1 VHWAVEDCT
10 GCLKLLALYEDT
22 DFIYMILDFQPK
34 GSLMT
39 TLEDNMQ
46 FNEADVR
53 VIMEQA
59 LLALDLFQK
68 KHIVHRDIKLENI
81 LINQIEEKT
90 KCEIRIA
97 DFGLAAFTPNDEL
110 ITHKCGS
117 PGYVAPEIF
126 QKSGYSYKADV
137 FSLGSVFFNLLTG
150 RYLFSG

>member
-1 VHWAVEDCT
+1 MHWAVEDCE

-22 DFIYMILDFQPK
+22 DFIYMILDYQPK

-39 TLEDNMQ
+39 TLEENMQ

-81 LINQIEEKT
+81 LIN
-90 KCEIRIA
+90 
-97 DFGLAAFTPNDEL
+97 
-110 ITHKCGS
+110 
-117 PGYVAPEIF
+117 
-126 QKSGYSYKADV
+126 
-137 FSLGSVFFNLLTG
+137 
-150 RYLFSG
+150 